1 MTSPHEFN
9 YNVHYFVPKDE
20 LEIIIFVEYL
30 YLLILCRKIAAEF
43 PPSKFQSGS
52 VIPYPIC
59 NHTLLPNTTSYLLCI
74 FIRKQNLNLLN
85 FFFQNICKNKNCPF
99 RTYVGK
105 KSMNYILSML
115 AFLKILPS

>member
-85 FFFQNICKNKNCPF
+85 FFF
-99 RTYVGK
+99 
-105 KSMNYILSML
+105 
-115 AFLKILPS
+115 KIFAKIKIVHLEPM